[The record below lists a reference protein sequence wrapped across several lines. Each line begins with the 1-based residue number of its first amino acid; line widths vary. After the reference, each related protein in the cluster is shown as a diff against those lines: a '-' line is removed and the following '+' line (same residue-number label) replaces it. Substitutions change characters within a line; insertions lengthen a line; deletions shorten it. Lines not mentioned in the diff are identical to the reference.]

1 MFQYLQIFYRPGL
14 FIEEVLSQTKT
25 HTFALRV
32 AFLFS
37 ALQSIP
43 IVMSTGLI
51 DPDSGAEGMTG
62 GGLIP
67 LIVIIGGI
75 LGLGVFYIFAL
86 ALKTFGRWFG
96 AKVESKEVRTGLGI
110 GLIPWTVLFL
120 VFFVSMALVDPRL
133 IISKFFPFFFVGFIY
148 GFTILLI
155 ALSKTLKIGF
165 LKTFLLFIL
174 AYATTFFPIINFSKT
189 LFRSLIAFLNNST
202 DKHSFIQCFNT

>member
-14 FIEEVLSQTKT
+14 FIEEIVHQAKT

-43 IVMSTGLI
+43 IIMSTGLI
-51 DPDSGAEGMTG
+51 DPESGAEGISG
-62 GGLIP
+62 GGFIP
-67 LIVIIGGI
+67 LKVIIGGI
-75 LGLGVFYIFAL
+75 LGLGIFYIFAL

-96 AKVESKEVRTGLGI
+96 AKVESKAVRTALGVGI
-110 GLIPWTVLFL
+110 IPWTVLFL
-120 VFFVSMALVDPRL
+120 IFFVSITLVDPRL
-133 IISKFFPFFFVGFIY
+133 ILSQFFPFFFVCFIY

-174 AYATTFFPIINFSKT
+174 AYATTFFPLLT
-189 LFRSLIAFLNNST
+189 LVRLYFGA
-202 DKHSFIQCFNT
+202 

>member
-14 FIEEVLSQTKT
+14 FIEEIVHQAKT

-43 IVMSTGLI
+43 IIMSTGLI
-51 DPDSGAEGMTG
+51 DPESGAEGISG
-62 GGLIP
+62 GGFIP
-67 LIVIIGGI
+67 LKVIIGGI
-75 LGLGVFYIFAL
+75 LGLGIFYIFAL

-96 AKVESKEVRTGLGI
+96 AQVESKVVRTALGVGI
-110 GLIPWTVLFL
+110 IPWTVLFL
-120 VFFVSMALVDPRL
+120 IFFVSITLVDPRL
-133 IISKFFPFFFVGFIY
+133 ILSQFFPFFFIGFIY

-174 AYATTFFPIINFSKT
+174 AYATTFFPLLT
-189 LFRSLIAFLNNST
+189 LVRLYFGA
-202 DKHSFIQCFNT
+202 

>member
-51 DPDSGAEGMTG
+51 DPESGSEGMTG

-67 LIVIIGGI
+67 LKVIIGGI

-174 AYATTFFPIINFSKT
+174 AYATTFFPLLT
-189 LFRSLIAFLNNST
+189 LVRLYFGA
-202 DKHSFIQCFNT
+202 

>member
-51 DPDSGAEGMTG
+51 DPESGAEGMTG

-67 LIVIIGGI
+67 LKVIIGGI

-120 VFFVSMALVDPRL
+120 VFFVSMALVDPRF
-133 IISKFFPFFFVGFIY
+133 IISKFFPFFFVGFMY

-174 AYATTFFPIINFSKT
+174 AYATTFFPLLT
-189 LFRSLIAFLNNST
+189 LVRLYFGA
-202 DKHSFIQCFNT
+202 

>member
-14 FIEEVLSQTKT
+14 FIEEIVHQAKT

-43 IVMSTGLI
+43 IIMSKGLI
-51 DPDSGAEGMTG
+51 DPESGAEGISG
-62 GGLIP
+62 GGFIP
-67 LIVIIGGI
+67 LKVIIGGI
-75 LGLGVFYIFAL
+75 LGLGIFYIFAL

-96 AKVESKEVRTGLGI
+96 AKVESKAVRTALGVGI
-110 GLIPWTVLFL
+110 IPWTVLFL
-120 VFFVSMALVDPRL
+120 IFFVSITLVDPRL
-133 IISKFFPFFFVGFIY
+133 ILSQFFPFFFVGFIY

-174 AYATTFFPIINFSKT
+174 AYATTFFPLLT
-189 LFRSLIAFLNNST
+189 LVRLYFGA
-202 DKHSFIQCFNT
+202 

>member
-1 MFQYLQIFYRPGL
+1 M
-14 FIEEVLSQTKT
+14 SQTKT

-51 DPDSGAEGMTG
+51 DPESGAEGMTG

-67 LIVIIGGI
+67 LKVIIGGI

-96 AKVESKEVRTGLGI
+96 AKVESKEVRIGLGI

-174 AYATTFFPIINFSKT
+174 AYATTFFPLLT
-189 LFRSLIAFLNNST
+189 LVRLYFGA
-202 DKHSFIQCFNT
+202 

>member
-14 FIEEVLSQTKT
+14 FIEEIVHQAKT

-43 IVMSTGLI
+43 IIMSTGLI
-51 DPDSGAEGMTG
+51 DPESGAEGISG
-62 GGLIP
+62 GGFIP
-67 LIVIIGGI
+67 LKVIIGGI
-75 LGLGVFYIFAL
+75 LGLGIFYIFAL

-96 AKVESKEVRTGLGI
+96 AKVESKVVRTALGVGI
-110 GLIPWTVLFL
+110 IPWTVLFL
-120 VFFVSMALVDPRL
+120 IFFVSITLVDPRL
-133 IISKFFPFFFVGFIY
+133 ILSQFFPFFFVGFIY

-174 AYATTFFPIINFSKT
+174 AYATTFFPLLT
-189 LFRSLIAFLNNST
+189 LVRLYFGA
-202 DKHSFIQCFNT
+202 